1 MGHLSWNC
9 APTSCRHVITHT
21 LLILLLC
28 SCTVPRRPAPGC
40 KELRQPH
47 TNCAA
52 VDNSSCLQVEE
63 QFVRPRPLHVAQPHR
78 HPHRSRTRPGHC
90 GPPLT
95 TAGVRQRGCSPSDG
109 VSAMTRGAVH
119 EITGKGPHTSQLRL
133 LSPHAPH
140 AKSNSTANRHPALN
154 PCSLRCRVP
163 PELPLP
169 CREACTCCRAP
180 SRSVSFSCPA
190 AQPHSPMPKS
200 SIRTAPSRQAERS
213 RLPVGLVREGA
224 GG

>member
-9 APTSCRHVITHT
+9 APTSCRHVITHMI
-21 LLILLLC
+21 LILLPC
-28 SCTVPRRPAPGC
+28 SSTVPRRPAPGC
-40 KELRQPH
+40 KELRHPH

-78 HPHRSRTRPGHC
+78 HPHGSRTRPGHC

-119 EITGKGPHTSQLRL
+119 EITNKRPHNFLHRL
-133 LSPHAPH
+133 TQRLHG
-140 AKSNSTANRHPALN
+140 NSG
-154 PCSLRCRVP
+154 
-163 PELPLP
+163 LP
-169 CREACTCCRAP
+169 CPTSKRGYVESKITHELYRTLAP
-180 SRSVSFSCPA
+180 
-190 AQPHSPMPKS
+190 
-200 SIRTAPSRQAERS
+200 
-213 RLPVGLVREGA
+213 
-224 GG
+224 

>member
-9 APTSCRHVITHT
+9 APTSCRHVIRHT
-21 LLILLLC
+21 LLILLPC
-28 SCTVPRRPAPGC
+28 SSTVPRRPAPGC

-78 HPHRSRTRPGHC
+78 HPHGSRTRPGHC

-109 VSAMTRGAVH
+109 VSAMTRGVLH
-119 EITGKGPHTSQLRL
+119 GITNKCPHRTASEHVVAFRPLLPVLGSLAAAMAGTGPGPHP
-133 LSPHAPH
+133 LSTQNHRAQHPHA
-140 AKSNSTANRHPALN
+140 
-154 PCSLRCRVP
+154 
-163 PELPLP
+163 
-169 CREACTCCRAP
+169 
-180 SRSVSFSCPA
+180 
-190 AQPHSPMPKS
+190 
-200 SIRTAPSRQAERS
+200 
-213 RLPVGLVREGA
+213 
-224 GG
+224 